1 VSRRPALAASEHAPH
16 ARAASDGRVRRGE
29 RSRDA
34 IVQALYELIGAG
46 ALAPTAQQVA
56 ERAGVGLRS
65 VFRHFRDMESL
76 FAEVDAKLLREVQ
89 PFAFE
94 PPAQGSLAERVA
106 ALAARRAQLF
116 ERIAPYKRSGNAQR
130 PASPFLRARHAEL
143 VRRLRAALRGWLPE
157 LANAPLELAAAIELV
172 SSFEA
177 WDRLRVD
184 QRLSRERAEA
194 TLARAVLTLIAPLAR
209 QRSDTPKRK
218 AHV

>member
-1 VSRRPALAASEHAPH
+1 MSGRQALAPRPRKRAPRASV
-16 ARAASDGRVRRGE
+16 ASDGRVRRGE

-34 IVQALYELIGAG
+34 IVQALYALIGEG

-76 FAEVDAKLLREVQ
+76 FAEVDAQLLREVK

-94 PPAQGSLAERVA
+94 PPAQGALASRVA
-106 ALAARRAQLF
+106 AFAAQRAQLF
-116 ERIAPYKRSGNAQR
+116 EQIAPYKRSGNAQR
-130 PASPFLRARHAEL
+130 AASPFLRARHAEL
-143 VRRLRAALRGWLPE
+143 VRRLRSALWRWLPE
-157 LANAPLELAAAIELV
+157 LEAASVDVAAAIELV

-184 QRLSRERAEA
+184 QRLSRERAQA
-194 TLARAVLTLIAPLAR
+194 TLAHAVLTLIGR
-209 QRSDTPKRK
+209 
-218 AHV
+218 